1 MLAPD
6 VDFASLNPKALAQD
20 IARAASVGD
29 ASAGASQGASF
40 TALYRQLNDEVA
52 DFIARGSADVPS
64 PALSVSPEGWL
75 QQQRAQGTS
84 PVTKTEAEPPAAA
97 AQQAFLDRIAP
108 WAQASG
114 AALGVDPHLVAAHA
128 ALESGW
134 GQKPLRLANG
144 QDSGNLFGIKAQ
156 AGWSGQALSALTTE
170 YEQGS
175 PVQRLASFRAYADD
189 ASAIRDYTRLLSS
202 SPRYQGALHVGSD
215 AQAFAQALAR
225 GGYATDPHYADKLT
239 SVAATVRARAA
250 LHSRD

>member
-1 MLAPD
+1 MQMPD
-6 VDFASLNPKALAQD
+6 VDFAPLSPKALAQD
-20 IARAASVGD
+20 IARVAPQAE
-29 ASAGASQGASF
+29 AGQGSSF
-40 TALYRQLNDEVA
+40 NALYHQLNDEVT
-52 DFIARGSADVPS
+52 DFIARGSADAPS

-75 QQQRAQGTS
+75 QQQRVQGKTALSAMEPDQAS
-84 PVTKTEAEPPAAA
+84 PTT
-97 AQQAFLDRIAP
+97 QQAFLARIAP

-156 AGWSGQALSALTTE
+156 AGWSGQITSALTTE
-170 YEQGS
+170 YEQGAA
-175 PVQRLASFRAYADD
+175 VQRVETFRAYADD
-189 ASAIRDYTRLLSS
+189 ASAFRDYTRLLSN

-215 AQAFAQALAR
+215 AQAFAQGLAR

-239 SVAATVRARAA
+239 SVAATVKARAA

>member
-1 MLAPD
+1 MLMPD
-6 VDFASLNPKALAQD
+6 VDFGALNPQALAQD
-20 IARAASVGD
+20 IARSAAPAD
-29 ASAGASQGASF
+29 AGQGASF
-40 TALYRQLNDEVA
+40 NALYRQLNDEVS
-52 DFIARGSADVPS
+52 DFIARGSVDAPS
-64 PALSVSPEGWL
+64 PALSISPEGWL
-75 QQQRAQGTS
+75 QQQRVQGKTALSNVEQDGAS
-84 PVTKTEAEPPAAA
+84 PAT
-97 AQQAFLDRIAP
+97 QQAFLERIAP

-114 AALGVDPHLVAAHA
+114 AALGVDPQLVAAHA

-156 AGWSGQALSALTTE
+156 AGWSGQITSALTTE
-170 YEQGS
+170 YEQGAA
-175 PVQRLASFRAYADD
+175 VQRVEPFRAYADD
-189 ASAIRDYTRLLSS
+189 ASAFRDYTRLLSS

-239 SVAATVRARAA
+239 SVAATVKARAT